1 MTTLTEQKVKL
12 HQFPASILTCFDET
26 QNIAHQIKRL
36 GAGQVTLDR
45 KSLMIHQELL
55 KIPGDVVTLDGG
67 PQDRLCVLTDDP
79 AGERTTGLQGI
90 N

>member
-1 MTTLTEQKVKL
+1 
-12 HQFPASILTCFDET
+12 
-26 QNIAHQIKRL
+26 
-36 GAGQVTLDR
+36 
-45 KSLMIHQELL
+45 MINQELL

-79 AGERTTGLQGI
+79 TGEGTTGLQGI